1 MILELILAI
10 ENEEQRTIVEHIY
23 DKLYPLMY
31 QNAYNIL
38 RNHHDTEDAIMETFI
53 KIINHAEKFVLDDQN
68 EIIALVVIYTRNTT
82 KTCYKRRQKR
92 TTISLT
98 MYADEDSFETKQRD
112 IQDERENLE
121 QMIINK
127 ETVQM
132 FSNALQELVEEQ
144 RDAIML
150 KYYYGHRYAEISK
163 ELGISE
169 NAARARVFRAK
180 ERLKELLGD
189 EIYER
194 LEF

>member
-68 EIIALVVIYTRNTT
+68 EIIALVLIYTRNTT

-169 NAARARVFRAK
+169 NAARARVFRGK
-180 ERLKELLGD
+180 EKLKELLGD

-194 LEF
+194 LKF